1 MLGAGFLL
9 PWNAFITAVDY
20 FSNLYPDV
28 SVDRIS
34 AVVYMLVSL
43 FFLLLV
49 IAYANKSDAF
59 VRINVGLA
67 IFILSLLAVPIMDV
81 AYIKGQTGLYSGF
94 YVTVAAIGLSGLG
107 DAYVQSGVYGSAGQM
122 PERYMQAVVAGT
134 AASGMQILKNKVIR
148 ICQVFP
154 AFIVI
159 GTCK

>member
-1 MLGAGFLL
+1 MGMSGEDSESSRLLTSTSTGSPLKIPTRLPPCLHHLLYAGRRFPPSLERLHHRRRLL
-9 PWNAFITAVDY
+9 LQ
-20 FSNLYPDV
+20 SL
-28 SVDRIS
+28 SRCQRVDRIS

-94 YVTVAAIGLSGLG
+94 HVTVAAIGLSGLG
-107 DAYVQSGVYGSAGQM
+107 DA
-122 PERYMQAVVAGT
+122 
-134 AASGMQILKNKVIR
+134 
-148 ICQVFP
+148 
-154 AFIVI
+154 
-159 GTCK
+159 